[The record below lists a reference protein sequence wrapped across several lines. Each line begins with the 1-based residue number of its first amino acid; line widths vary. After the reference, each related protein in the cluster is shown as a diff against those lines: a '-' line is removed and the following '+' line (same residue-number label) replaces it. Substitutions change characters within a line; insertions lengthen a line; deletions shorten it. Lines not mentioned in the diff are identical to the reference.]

1 MIRVLDTVG
10 DANAAM
16 LGILMCKL
24 KIIEIEM
31 TLEDEEV
38 LRGVLEGGAIEL
50 ICGADASSHS
60 ITLRLT
66 DARDVPGADEVIQ

>member
-24 KIIEIEM
+24 QLTEVEM
-31 TLEDEEV
+31 TMLDEEV
-38 LRGVLEGGAIEL
+38 LRGVLENGAIEL
-50 ICGADASSHS
+50 ICGIDAVSHA

-66 DARDVPGADEVIQ
+66 DARDVPGEGEVIQ

>member
-16 LGILMCKL
+16 LGIIMCKL
-24 KIIEIEM
+24 QITEIEM
-31 TLEDEEV
+31 TAEDENV

-50 ICGADASSHS
+50 ICGANAANHS

-66 DARDVPGADEVIQ
+66 DARDVPACDEVIQ

>member
-16 LGILMCKL
+16 LGIIMCKL
-24 KIIEIEM
+24 QITEIEM
-31 TLEDEEV
+31 TAADEEV

-50 ICGADASSHS
+50 ICGTDERRHS
-60 ITLRLT
+60 VTLRLT
-66 DARDVPGADEVIQ
+66 DVRDVPGANEVIQ